1 MGNYINEIHRINYL
15 NSEITSL
22 YHLSSLKLGITDSV
36 SIVLYSMYDAGGE
49 CLLSEVYKTSG
60 ISKQTVNSAVRRL
73 ENEGIIYL
81 EHSGGKMKKLVLT
94 EKGRSYVQ
102 KTTARLYQAE
112 MDAFDTWSETEIE
125 SYIRLMEKYNDCFR
139 RQIEKL

>member
-1 MGNYINEIHRINYL
+1 MGNYSNEIHRINYL

-81 EHSGGKMKKLVLT
+81 EHFGGKMKKLVLT

-102 KTTARLYQAE
+102 KTTARLCQAE

-125 SYIRLMEKYNDCFR
+125 SYICLMEKYNDCFR